1 MIFSW
6 LFWWFDDPPPPLPV
20 RWHKIISASSLRGAS
35 VCHGNKPPPSQGEWR
50 IAAGRCTCLRE
61 ELMPESM
68 PGWPISKKREI
79 KDPVPSTND
88 GWGREE
94 GGRVSLFVCFPLPFR
109 PPSVL
114 FYSQTLSVNLV
125 STANPVRITNEDYWT
140 GSCGFFLG
148 PCVPVCI
155 YVCMEAVCACVCVGV
170 RVCLT
175 CLWNKNVLVCS

>member
-1 MIFSW
+1 MSDDFFQDCFDDLMTPPTTQLTQNDLCII
-6 LFWWFDDPPPPLPV
+6 FWWGLYLP
-20 RWHKIISASSLRGAS
+20 WQQAS
-35 VCHGNKPPPSQGEWR
+35 PSQGEWR
-50 IAAGRCTCLRE
+50 IAAGRCTCFRE

-88 GWGREE
+88 GWGSEE

-155 YVCMEAVCACVCVGV
+155 YVCMEAVCVCVCVGV

>member
-1 MIFSW
+1 MTPHHQA
-6 LFWWFDDPPPPLPV
+6 DT
-20 RWHKIISASSLRGAS
+20 ISASSFGGAS
-35 VCHGNKPPPSQGEWR
+35 ICHGNKPPPSQGEWR
-50 IAAGRCTCLRE
+50 IAAGRCTCFRE

-88 GWGREE
+88 GWGSEE

-155 YVCMEAVCACVCVGV
+155 YVCMEAVCACVCAGV